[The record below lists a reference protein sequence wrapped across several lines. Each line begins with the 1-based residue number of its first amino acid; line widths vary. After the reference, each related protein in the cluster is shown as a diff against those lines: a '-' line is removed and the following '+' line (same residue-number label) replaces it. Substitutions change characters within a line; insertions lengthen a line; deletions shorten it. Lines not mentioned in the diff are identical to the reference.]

1 MWDPEPR
8 WNPRSANAP
17 RRRNDQPLVA
27 RPRPADGRTA
37 TKPRKRSI
45 RHRITAAV
53 SVLLLAGLTVVVI
66 RETMAPISAPVE
78 VAAAAP
84 SDAHE
89 DGGHASPDR
98 TPPAPN
104 PDPALFDAATAS
116 AELPPG
122 GEFTAQGGK
131 KWTVVPGT
139 APAVGG
145 AKRVTY
151 TIEIEEGVQLVGG
164 PEGFAA
170 DVTTIL
176 ADPRGWIGDGQTGF
190 QRVDS
195 GKPDLRI
202 RLTSQLTTREVCG
215 FSIPFEGSCATTD
228 VVTINV
234 ARWIRGAVSFQGALV
249 EYKQYVVNHE
259 VGHGLGYPH
268 KSCQENGTLA
278 PVMMQQSWGVSND
291 YLAALGTD
299 RVVAD
304 GKVCRPNAWPYP
316 TGNR

>member
-1 MWDPEPR
+1 M
-8 WNPRSANAP
+8 SA
-17 RRRNDQPLVA
+17 
-27 RPRPADGRTA
+27 
-37 TKPRKRSI
+37 
-45 RHRITAAV
+45 
-53 SVLLLAGLTVVVI
+53 LLLAVLTIVVMRQTV
-66 RETMAPISAPVE
+66 TSAPPPVD
-78 VAAAAP
+78 VAAPGTAE
-84 SDAHE
+84 AHE
-89 DGGHASPDR
+89 DGGNASPVR

-131 KWTVVPGT
+131 KWAVVPGT
-139 APAVGG
+139 TAAVGG
-145 AKRVTY
+145 ANRLTY
-151 TIEIEEGVQLVGG
+151 TVEVEDGVRLTGG

-170 DVTTIL
+170 DVAGIL
-176 ADPRGWIGDGQTGF
+176 ADPRGWIGDGRHGF
-190 QRVDS
+190 QRIDS
-195 GKPDLRI
+195 GTPDLRV

-215 FSIPFEGSCATTD
+215 YSIPLEGSCGTTE

-234 ARWIRGAVSFQGALV
+234 ARWVRGAVSFQGASV

-268 KSCQENGTLA
+268 KSCQENGALA

-291 YLAALGTD
+291 YLTALGTD

-316 TGNR
+316 TGNP

>member
-1 MWDPEPR
+1 M
-8 WNPRSANAP
+8 
-17 RRRNDQPLVA
+17 
-27 RPRPADGRTA
+27 
-37 TKPRKRSI
+37 
-45 RHRITAAV
+45 
-53 SVLLLAGLTVVVI
+53 SVLMLAGLTAFVV
-66 RETMAPISAPVE
+66 RETVTSPRPPAL
-78 VAAAAP
+78 VATPAT
-84 SDAHE
+84 SDGHAEGGPE
-89 DGGHASPDR
+89 DGGHASPGR

-145 AKRVTY
+145 VNRVTY
-151 TIEIEEGVQLVGG
+151 TVEVEEGIGLVGG

-176 ADPRGWIGDGQTGF
+176 ADPRGWIGDGQHGF
-190 QRVDS
+190 QRVDT
-195 GKPDLRI
+195 GEPDLRI
-202 RLTSQLTTREVCG
+202 RLTSQLTTRDVCG
-215 FSIPFEGSCATTD
+215 FSIPLEGSCATTE
-228 VVTINV
+228 VVTVNV
-234 ARWIRGAVSFQGALV
+234 ARWVRGAVSFQGALV

-259 VGHGLGYPH
+259 VGHGLGYNH
-268 KSCQENGTLA
+268 KPCQENGALA

-299 RVVAD
+299 RVVVD

-316 TGNR
+316 TGSR